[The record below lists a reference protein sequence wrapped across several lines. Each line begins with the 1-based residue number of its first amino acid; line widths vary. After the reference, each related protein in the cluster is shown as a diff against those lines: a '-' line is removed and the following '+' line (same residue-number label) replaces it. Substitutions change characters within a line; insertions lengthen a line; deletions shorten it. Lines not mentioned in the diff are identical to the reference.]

1 LHVTPLHL
9 ARVVVFLLIAPLPG
23 LLAQGVKPP
32 PAAEQ
37 RAAGEAGRK
46 AEPAAQGSAG
56 EEGPAVVSEE
66 SLVLPGEPEGAAAA
80 APAGPLVSTWDFL
93 RMLLILAAVVGV
105 IYLLFHLLK
114 RGFRRQL
121 PQNDLIRVLGS
132 RSLSGNRALHL
143 VAMGRSIFL
152 VGAAESGISLIAEIK
167 DQETLDQIR
176 LESSQG
182 IAPQGFAQFF
192 QSLWKGGGK
201 RNLTGDS
208 LEFMKQQR
216 QRLQKM

>member
-1 LHVTPLHL
+1 LNWEGKLHVTPSDLVRRTL
-9 ARVVVFLLIAPLPG
+9 AFFLLLAPLAGLPAQESTPAPG
-23 LLAQGVKPP
+23 G
-32 PAAEQ
+32 AA
-37 RAAGEAGRK
+37 
-46 AEPAAQGSAG
+46 
-56 EEGPAVVSEE
+56 AVTEE
-66 SLVLPGEPEGAAAA
+66 SLIIPEAPEAASDT
-80 APAGPLVSTWDFL
+80 APTGPLVSTWDFV

-143 VAMGRSIFL
+143 VSMGRSVYL

-176 LESSQG
+176 LESSQVLP
-182 IAPQGFAQFF
+182 PQGFAQFF

-201 RNLTGDS
+201 RNLSGDS
-208 LEFMKQQR
+208 LDFMKKQR

>member
-1 LHVTPLHL
+1 MHVTPLNL
-9 ARVVVFLLIAPLPG
+9 ARRLLLSLLLLAPLSSP
-23 LLAQGVKPP
+23 LAQEAPKAA
-32 PAAEQ
+32 PAS
-37 RAAGEAGRK
+37 
-46 AEPAAQGSAG
+46 P
-56 EEGPAVVSEE
+56 SEE
-66 SLVLPGEPEGAAAA
+66 SLVLPEEPESAAAA

-143 VAMGRSIFL
+143 VALGRSVYL
-152 VGAAESGISLIAEIK
+152 VGAAESGISLIAEVK

-176 LESSQG
+176 LESSQVLP
-182 IAPQGFAQFF
+182 PQGFAQFF
-192 QSLWKGGGK
+192 QSLWKGGK
-201 RNLTGDS
+201 QNLSGDS

-216 QRLQKM
+216 QRLRKM

>member
-1 LHVTPLHL
+1 MHVAPLDL
-9 ARVVVFLLIAPLPG
+9 ARRLFSLLLLLAPLSSLP
-23 LLAQGVKPP
+23 AQAVKPSA
-32 PAAEQ
+32 AAEQ
-37 RAAGEAGRK
+37 KGAPA
-46 AEPAAQGSAG
+46 PAAAEQKAAPAPAATG
-56 EEGPAVVSEE
+56 EEA
-66 SLVLPGEPEGAAAA
+66 LVLPEEPQGAPAAA

-132 RSLSGNRALHL
+132 RSLSGSRALHL
-143 VAMGRSIFL
+143 VAMGRSVYL

-176 LESSQG
+176 LESSQMIG
-182 IAPQGFAQFF
+182 PQGFAQFF

-208 LEFMKQQR
+208 LELLKQQR

>member
-1 LHVTPLHL
+1 MHVTPSDL
-9 ARVVVFLLIAPLPG
+9 ACRTLVLFLLLAPLAG
-23 LLAQGVKPP
+23 LSAQ
-32 PAAEQ
+32 ES
-37 RAAGEAGRK
+37 E
-46 AEPAAQGSAG
+46 SASRG
-56 EEGPAVVSEE
+56 TTPVTEE
-66 SLVLPGEPEGAAAA
+66 SLILPEEPEAASDT
-80 APAGPLVSTWDFL
+80 APTGPLVSTWDFV

-105 IYLLFHLLK
+105 IYLLFYLLK

-143 VAMGRSIFL
+143 VAMGRSVFL
-152 VGAAESGISLIAEIK
+152 VGAAESGISLIAEVK

-176 LESSQG
+176 LESSET
-182 IAPQGFAQFF
+182 AKLPQGFAQFF

-201 RNLTGDS
+201 RNLPNDS
-208 LEFMKQQR
+208 LNFMKQQR

>member
-1 LHVTPLHL
+1 MHVTPLHL
-9 ARVVVFLLIAPLPG
+9 ARRSVLLLLLLAPLSG
-23 LLAQGVKPP
+23 LSAQEVKPP
-32 PAAEQ
+32 V
-37 RAAGEAGRK
+37 AAG
-46 AEPAAQGSAG
+46 
-56 EEGPAVVSEE
+56 EE
-66 SLVLPGEPEGAAAA
+66 SLVLPEEPQGAAAA
-80 APAGPLVSTWDFL
+80 ASPAGPLVSTWDFL

-143 VAMGRSIFL
+143 VAMGRSVFL

-182 IAPQGFAQFF
+182 MAPQGFAQFF

-208 LEFMKQQR
+208 LELLKQQR

>member
-1 LHVTPLHL
+1 
-9 ARVVVFLLIAPLPG
+9 LLILFLAPLSG
-23 LLAQGVKPP
+23 LAAQEKGAKP
-32 PAAEQ
+32 PAAPEEK
-37 RAAGEAGRK
+37 AA
-46 AEPAAQGSAG
+46 PAA
-56 EEGPAVVSEE
+56 PSEE
-66 SLVLPGEPEGAAAA
+66 SLVLPEEPQGAPAAAA

-143 VAMGRSIFL
+143 VAMGRSVYL

-192 QSLWKGGGK
+192 QSLWKAGGK

-208 LEFMKQQR
+208 LELLKQQR

>member
-1 LHVTPLHL
+1 LNWEGKLHVTPSDL
-9 ARVVVFLLIAPLPG
+9 ACRTLVLFLLLAPLAG
-23 LLAQGVKPP
+23 LPAQESES
-32 PAAEQ
+32 AS
-37 RAAGEAGRK
+37 
-46 AEPAAQGSAG
+46 QGTA
-56 EEGPAVVSEE
+56 PVTEE
-66 SLVLPGEPEGAAAA
+66 SLILPEEPEAASDT
-80 APAGPLVSTWDFL
+80 APTGPLVSTWDFV

-121 PQNDLIRVLGS
+121 PQNDLIRILGS

-143 VAMGRSIFL
+143 VAMGRSVYL

-176 LESSQG
+176 LESSQVLP
-182 IAPQGFAQFF
+182 PQGFAQFF

-201 RNLTGDS
+201 RNLSGDS
-208 LEFMKQQR
+208 LEFMKKQR

>member
-1 LHVTPLHL
+1 LHVTPLNL
-9 ARVVVFLLIAPLPG
+9 ARVVLLPFLLLAPLSG
-23 LLAQGVKPP
+23 LLAQDVTPGEAGQK
-32 PAAEQ
+32 AAS
-37 RAAGEAGRK
+37 AGEAG
-46 AEPAAQGSAG
+46 PAA
-56 EEGPAVVSEE
+56 VSEE
-66 SLVLPGEPEGAAAA
+66 ALVLPEEPEGAAAA
-80 APAGPLVSTWDFL
+80 VAPAGPLVSTWDFL

-143 VAMGRSIFL
+143 VSMGRSVFL

>member
-1 LHVTPLHL
+1 MHVTPFHL
-9 ARVVVFLLIAPLPG
+9 ARRALVVFLLFASLAGAFAQEAGPASRGSTPG
-23 LLAQGVKPP
+23 GVVTRE
-32 PAAEQ
+32 AAE
-37 RAAGEAGRK
+37 EA
-46 AEPAAQGSAG
+46 
-56 EEGPAVVSEE
+56 
-66 SLVLPGEPEGAAAA
+66 LVIPGGDSPE
-80 APAGPLVSTWDFL
+80 APASPAPSGPLVSSWDFV

-121 PQNDLIRVLGS
+121 PQNDLIRILGS

-143 VAMGRSIFL
+143 VAMGRSVYL

-176 LESSQG
+176 LESSQVLP
-182 IAPQGFAQFF
+182 PQGFAQFF

-201 RNLTGDS
+201 RNLSGDS
-208 LEFMKQQR
+208 LEFMKKQR

>member
-1 LHVTPLHL
+1 LHVTPLNL
-9 ARVVVFLLIAPLPG
+9 ARVLSLLILLLAPLLG
-23 LLAQGVKPP
+23 LSAQETGGKQ
-32 PAAEQ
+32 PAAAEEQ
-37 RAAGEAGRK
+37 AA
-46 AEPAAQGSAG
+46 PAAPG
-56 EEGPAVVSEE
+56 EE
-66 SLVLPGEPEGAAAA
+66 SLVLPEEPPGARAAA

-143 VAMGRSIFL
+143 VAMGRSVYL

-176 LESSQG
+176 LESAQA

-201 RNLTGDS
+201 RNLAGDS
-208 LEFMKQQR
+208 LELLKQQR

>member
-1 LHVTPLHL
+1 LRVTPSEL
-9 ARVVVFLLIAPLPG
+9 ARRALVLFLLLAPLA
-23 LLAQGVKPP
+23 L
-32 PAAEQ
+32 
-37 RAAGEAGRK
+37 
-46 AEPAAQGSAG
+46 AAQEAPPAG
-56 EEGPAVVSEE
+56 EESFTFAD
-66 SLVLPGEPEGAAAA
+66 EPE
-80 APAGPLVSTWDFL
+80 APASPEATGPLVSTWDFV

-105 IYLLFHLLK
+105 IYLLFYLLK

-132 RSLSGNRALHL
+132 RSLAGNRALHL
-143 VAMGRSIFL
+143 VALGRGIYL

-176 LESSQG
+176 LESSQVLP
-182 IAPQGFAQFF
+182 PQGFAQFF

-208 LEFMKQQR
+208 LELLKQQR

>member
-1 LHVTPLHL
+1 MHVTPLNL
-9 ARVVVFLLIAPLPG
+9 ARRLLLLFLLLAPLSKP
-23 LLAQGVKPP
+23 LAQGVQPGEAAAGVKP
-32 PAAEQ
+32 PAA
-37 RAAGEAGRK
+37 AG
-46 AEPAAQGSAG
+46 
-56 EEGPAVVSEE
+56 EE
-66 SLVLPGEPEGAAAA
+66 SLVLPEEPAGSAAA

-121 PQNDLIRVLGS
+121 PQNELIRVLGS

-143 VAMGRSIFL
+143 VAMGRSVFL

-176 LESSQG
+176 LESSQVLS
-182 IAPQGFAQFF
+182 PQGFAQFF
-192 QSLWKGGGK
+192 QSLWKPGAK
-201 RNLTGDS
+201 RNPTGDS
-208 LEFMKQQR
+208 LEVLKQQR

>member
-1 LHVTPLHL
+1 LHVTPLNL
-9 ARVVVFLLIAPLPG
+9 ARVVLLPLLLLAPLSG
-23 LLAQGVKPP
+23 LPAQDVKPP
-32 PAAEQ
+32 AAAEQ
-37 RAAGEAGRK
+37 KAPPRGSAGEAG
-46 AEPAAQGSAG
+46 PAA
-56 EEGPAVVSEE
+56 VSEE
-66 SLVLPGEPEGAAAA
+66 ALVLPEEPEGAAAAA

-132 RSLSGNRALHL
+132 RSLSSNRALHL
-143 VAMGRSIFL
+143 VAMGRSVFL

-182 IAPQGFAQFF
+182 TAPQGFAQFF

-208 LEFMKQQR
+208 LEFMKKQR

>member
-1 LHVTPLHL
+1 LHVTPLNL
-9 ARVVVFLLIAPLPG
+9 ARRLSLLLFLLVPLAGP
-23 LLAQGVKPP
+23 LAQQASP
-32 PAAEQ
+32 PA
-37 RAAGEAGRK
+37 
-46 AEPAAQGSAG
+46 
-56 EEGPAVVSEE
+56 EGPAPVGEE
-66 SLVLPGEPEGAAAA
+66 SLVLADTPEAPAAA
-80 APAGPLVSTWDFL
+80 APAGPLVSTWDFV

-143 VAMGRSIFL
+143 VAMGRSVFL
-152 VGAAESGISLIAEIK
+152 VGAAEGGISLIAEIK

-176 LESSQG
+176 LESSQVLP
-182 IAPQGFAQFF
+182 PQGFAQFF

-201 RNLTGDS
+201 RNLSGDS
-208 LEFMKQQR
+208 LDFMKQQR

>member
-1 LHVTPLHL
+1 LHVTPLNL
-9 ARVVVFLLIAPLPG
+9 ARRVAVLFFLLVPLAG
-23 LLAQGVKPP
+23 P
-32 PAAEQ
+32 PAQQA
-37 RAAGEAGRK
+37 
-46 AEPAAQGSAG
+46 PAAV
-56 EEGPAVVSEE
+56 EEGAPPRGSTAPGAGGEPKSPPVSEE
-66 SLVLPGEPEGAAAA
+66 SLVLPDAPEAPAAAG
-80 APAGPLVSTWDFL
+80 PTGPLVSTWDFV

-143 VAMGRSIFL
+143 VAMGRSVFL

-176 LESSQG
+176 LESSQMLP
-182 IAPQGFAQFF
+182 PQGFAQFF

-208 LEFMKQQR
+208 LDFMKQQR

>member
-1 LHVTPLHL
+1 L
-9 ARVVVFLLIAPLPG
+9 FLLLAPLGALGAQEAPVAPG
-23 LLAQGVKPP
+23 SGPV
-32 PAAEQ
+32 AE
-37 RAAGEAGRK
+37 ESLTIPD
-46 AEPAAQGSAG
+46 EPAA
-56 EEGPAVVSEE
+56 PAAS
-66 SLVLPGEPEGAAAA
+66 SPS
-80 APAGPLVSTWDFL
+80 GPLVSTWDFV

-105 IYLLFHLLK
+105 IYLLFYILK

-121 PQNDLIRVLGS
+121 PQNELIRILGS

-143 VAMGRSIFL
+143 VAMGRSVFL

-176 LESSQG
+176 LESSQVLS
-182 IAPQGFAQFF
+182 PQGFAQFF

-201 RNLTGDS
+201 RNLSGDS
-208 LEFMKQQR
+208 LEFMKKQR

>member
-1 LHVTPLHL
+1 MNWEGKLHVTPSDLVRRTL
-9 ARVVVFLLIAPLPG
+9 AVYLLLAPLAG
-23 LLAQGVKPP
+23 LTAQEST
-32 PAAEQ
+32 PAPAG
-37 RAAGEAGRK
+37 AA
-46 AEPAAQGSAG
+46 P
-56 EEGPAVVSEE
+56 VTEE
-66 SLVLPGEPEGAAAA
+66 SLIIPEEPEAAADT
-80 APAGPLVSTWDFL
+80 APTGPLVSTWDFV

-143 VAMGRSIFL
+143 VAMGRSVFL

-176 LESSQG
+176 LDSSQVLP
-182 IAPQGFAQFF
+182 PQGFAQFF

-201 RNLTGDS
+201 RNLGGDS
-208 LEFMKQQR
+208 LEFMKRQR

>member
-1 LHVTPLHL
+1 LNWEGKLHVTPSDL
-9 ARVVVFLLIAPLPG
+9 ARRTLVLFLLLAPLG
-23 LLAQGVKPP
+23 ALGAQEAPVAPDSGPV
-32 PAAEQ
+32 AE
-37 RAAGEAGRK
+37 ESLTIPD
-46 AEPAAQGSAG
+46 EPAA
-56 EEGPAVVSEE
+56 P
-66 SLVLPGEPEGAAAA
+66 A
-80 APAGPLVSTWDFL
+80 APSPSGPLVSTWDFV

-105 IYLLFHLLK
+105 IYLLFYILK

-121 PQNDLIRVLGS
+121 PQNELIRILGS

-143 VAMGRSIFL
+143 VAMGRSVFL

-176 LESSQG
+176 LESSQVLS
-182 IAPQGFAQFF
+182 PQGFAQFF

-201 RNLTGDS
+201 RNLSGDS
-208 LEFMKQQR
+208 LEFMKKQR

>member
-9 ARVVVFLLIAPLPG
+9 ARKALLLLFLLAPLAG
-23 LLAQGVKPP
+23 LRAQEAAP
-32 PAAEQ
+32 PAAE
-37 RAAGEAGRK
+37 AG
-46 AEPAAQGSAG
+46 PAAQGSAPQG
-56 EEGPAVVSEE
+56 EEA
-66 SLVLPGEPEGAAAA
+66 LVLPDEPGVPAA

-143 VAMGRSIFL
+143 VAMGRSVFL

-176 LESSQG
+176 LESSQVLP
-182 IAPQGFAQFF
+182 PQGFAQFF
-192 QSLWKGGGK
+192 QSLWKGGK
-201 RNLTGDS
+201 QNLPGDS
-208 LEFMKQQR
+208 LDFMKQQR